1 MRHRGSGFPWPAAFL
16 ASVFLFFVSA
26 DGQAEDA
33 AAFFKQNCAGCH
45 TIGGGR
51 RVGPDLKNVTRRQ
64 PDRKWLVDFIRDPD
78 KKLNGGD
85 PYAAKLLNEARG
97 IRMPEI
103 PGIDTALAGRLLAFI
118 EGESGSPDPGAKGE
132 QVSDKPFTAQDIA
145 LGRAIFVGK
154 TRLANGGPHCISC
167 HSIVGVEGLG
177 GGRLAPDLTKV
188 FERLG
193 GRKGLGPWLEAP
205 PTATMSPAFKKFPLK
220 RDEEILPLLAFF
232 EHAARQGG
240 VADTSTSTFNFLLI
254 GLGGAVVLLILFDLL
269 WLKRFR
275 AVRKPMI
282 LGLDARG
289 EK

>member
-1 MRHRGSGFPWPAAFL
+1 MRPGEGGFSWSAAFL
-16 ASVFLFFVSA
+16 VPVFLFSVSA
-26 DGQAEDA
+26 DVQAEDA
-33 AAFFKQNCAGCH
+33 TAFFKQNCASCH

-51 RVGPDLKNVTRRQ
+51 LVGPDLKDVTRRQ
-64 PDRKWLVDFIRDPD
+64 PDRKWLAEFIIDPGA
-78 KKLNGGD
+78 KLDGGD
-85 PYAAKLLNEARG
+85 PYATKLLNEARG
-97 IRMPEI
+97 VRMPKI
-103 PGIDTALAGRLLAFI
+103 PGVDPDLAGRLLAFI
-118 EGESGSPDPGAKGE
+118 DAGSGRPASDSGET
-132 QVSDKPFTAQDIA
+132 QVSDRPFTAQDVA
-145 LGRAIFVGK
+145 LGRGIFVGE
-154 TRLANGGPHCISC
+154 TRLVNGGPHCISC

-193 GRKGLGPWLEAP
+193 GRKGLGAWLEGP
-205 PTATMSPAFKKFPLK
+205 PTATMAPVFKKYPLK

-232 EHAARQGG
+232 EYAARQGG

-282 LGLDARG
+282 LGLDNRG
-289 EK
+289 QK